1 MFMKVVKDFLSSI
14 FMLIML
20 ISSSISSIFAM
31 DTNQKNIS
39 DFLYDYFDCVEKAKG
54 SLNLDKSKVLD
65 YFETKNNYEIIYL
78 DTLIKHRQLQI
89 SDLKYNNFKNVI
101 QINSIE
107 KDGNKIVV
115 DLVKETTIYYNC
127 LDGEESIEEELHT
140 ISLINQENQFK
151 IVTDNHY
158 DEFKE
163 ELGLNKEK
171 SISLIKENA
180 KEMLLNEEKIVR
192 MQKQELEALKEDFKL
207 KKDESFIIND
217 NGLIGK
223 DMSDFSSKQGVVA
236 KAASSFTKHAYN
248 RTEAKDYAI
257 KYVLSPNKSYVNFES
272 MGGNCT
278 NFTSQCLK
286 AGGIVQ
292 DKTGN
297 YKWYYTSSS
306 DRAPAWTSAN
316 NFRNYYRNNKGSK
329 TVKGLNASS
338 CQFSTTRLG
347 DLAQV
352 VNNGKASHTM
362 FISGAI
368 CDNWVGS
375 TTNESAWKYKYDVR
389 ICQNS
394 VSKSGRQKN
403 VPLSSK
409 YSLSKLEYIHINGS
423 YY

>member
-1 MFMKVVKDFLSSI
+1 MKKIFSGLLMLVLLVSLSINSI
-14 FMLIML
+14 L
-20 ISSSISSIFAM
+20 AM
-31 DTNQKNIS
+31 DTDQQDIS
-39 DFLYDYFDCVEKAKG
+39 KFLYNYFDYVEKSKG
-54 SLNLDKSKVLD
+54 CLKLDKNKALN
-65 YFETKNNYEIIYL
+65 YFDSINNYEIIYL

-89 SDLKYNNFKNVI
+89 SDLRYENFKNSI
-101 QINSIE
+101 HINSIE
-107 KDGNKIVV
+107 KNNDKVIV
-115 DLVKETTIYYNC
+115 DLVKQTVLYYNC
-127 LDGEESIEEELHT
+127 LGGEESIEEELHT
-140 ISLINQENQFK
+140 ITLINQDNQLK
-151 IVTDNHY
+151 IKLDDYY

-163 ELGLNKEK
+163 ELGFNKEK
-171 SISLIKENA
+171 SVSSIKENS
-180 KEMLLNEEKIVR
+180 KEMLQYEKKVVKEQKKELNELR
-192 MQKQELEALKEDFKL
+192 DNFKL
-207 KKDESFIIND
+207 EKEENVISNENEYIEKDSVD
-217 NGLIGK
+217 VLT
-223 DMSDFSSKQGVVA
+223 KQNTIA
-236 KAASSFTKHAYN
+236 KASSSFTKHAYN
-248 RTEAKDYAI
+248 RTNAKNYAI

-278 NFTSQCLK
+278 NFASQCLK

-306 DRAPAWTSAN
+306 DRAPAWTKAN
-316 NFRNYYRNNKGSK
+316 SFRNYYKNNKGSK
-329 TVKGLNASS
+329 TVKGLNAST
-338 CQFSTTRLG
+338 CKFGTTRLG

-352 VNNGKASHTM
+352 VSSGYASHTM

-375 TTNESAWKYKYDVR
+375 TTNELAWKCKYDVK

-394 VSKSGRQKN
+394 VNKSGRQKN